1 MSESRLRSITIEEY
15 LKYVE
20 MKRQTNPDADIS
32 AEKII
37 VEMSQLDQPSD
48 ESIDSML
55 ATANDFSKVEFTRVK
70 HRHFTSNLF
79 ACLHKTDDVDDRRPN
94 KYHKKTR

>member
-1 MSESRLRSITIEEY
+1 MSESRLRAITIEDY

-20 MKRQTNPDADIS
+20 KKRQADPNADVS
-32 AEKII
+32 AEKMI
-37 VEMSQLDQPSD
+37 VEMSQLDEPSG

-55 ATANDFSKVEFTRVK
+55 AAANDFSKVEFTRVK

-79 ACLHKTDDVDDRRPN
+79 ACLHKSDDVDDDRQN
-94 KYHKKTR
+94 KYHKKKR